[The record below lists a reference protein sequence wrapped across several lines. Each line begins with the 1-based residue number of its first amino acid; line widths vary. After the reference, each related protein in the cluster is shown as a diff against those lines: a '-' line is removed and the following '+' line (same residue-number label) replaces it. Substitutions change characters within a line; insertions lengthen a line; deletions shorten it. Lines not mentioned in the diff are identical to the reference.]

1 MPKLDVVP
9 VTTSRQRKQ
18 FLQLP
23 WELYRDDP
31 NWVPRLL
38 SVEKE
43 LVGFARHPFH
53 EHNQVQAFLAL
64 RDGGPVGR
72 IVAIVNRGHIERYH
86 EQLGFFGFFEA
97 VDDAEVAAGLFD
109 AARSW
114 LAERGMTAVRGPV
127 NPSLNYDCGLLVEGF
142 DTPPTFM
149 MTYNPPY
156 YARLIEQHGF
166 VKSQDMFA
174 FEGSVGMIETLDKKL
189 SFVVE
194 ECTRRFNVKLR
205 MLDTKR
211 FEADVRLFLDIYN
224 RSLIGTW
231 GFVPL
236 SEGEIDHMSGSLRR
250 LMVPELTAIAE
261 VEGRPVGAVFGL
273 LDFNPRIKRIKG
285 RLFPFGFI
293 HLLRNLKGI
302 TRARL
307 LSTNVVPEFQKW
319 GLGLVLL
326 SKLLPDGLKWGLREA
341 EFSWVLES
349 NHLSR
354 KSLERGG
361 AIRTKTYRVYDR
373 GV

>member
-1 MPKLDVVP
+1 
-9 VTTSRQRKQ
+9 
-18 FLQLP
+18 
-23 WELYRDDP
+23 
-31 NWVPRLL
+31 
-38 SVEKE
+38 
-43 LVGFARHPFH
+43 
-53 EHNQVQAFLAL
+53 
-64 RDGGPVGR
+64 
-72 IVAIVNRGHIERYH
+72 
-86 EQLGFFGFFEA
+86 
-97 VDDAEVAAGLFD
+97 
-109 AARSW
+109 
-114 LAERGMTAVRGPV
+114 
-127 NPSLNYDCGLLVEGF
+127 
-142 DTPPTFM
+142 
-149 MTYNPPY
+149 
-156 YARLIEQHGF
+156 
-166 VKSQDMFA
+166 
-174 FEGSVGMIETLDKKL
+174 
-189 SFVVE
+189 
-194 ECTRRFNVKLR
+194 